1 MFPFFNKDFFK
12 SVLDGQKELE
22 MKAPNG
28 AVYRFSTNAIDEQT
42 FNSFRNKLEE
52 AAKNK
57 DQNTFDQTWKELTAK
72 NELIPS
78 IETEFK
84 NFHDHVQH
92 FFQETGPIFNKGD
105 FSLLNDPFF
114 AEPKTITEESIN
126 KQIEQHRQKIEEL
139 QNKKNNMD
147 TEKRKLQLKEEI
159 NNKKNSIDVKL
170 DEFAKNL
177 DNDEMKKKLTEE
189 MTSLNEEIK
198 KLENELQKLS

>member
-1 MFPFFNKDFFK
+1 MVGFTVFEQMPP
-12 SVLDGQKELE
+12 
-22 MKAPNG
+22 MKKRLIAFGINWRKQPKT
-28 AVYRFSTNAIDEQT
+28 RI
-42 FNSFRNKLEE
+42 KIH
-52 AAKNK
+52 
-57 DQNTFDQTWKELTAK
+57 DQTWKELTAK

-159 NNKKNSIDVKL
+159 NNKKNIIDVKL

-177 DNDEMKKKLTEE
+177 DNDEMKKK
-189 MTSLNEEIK
+189 
-198 KLENELQKLS
+198 